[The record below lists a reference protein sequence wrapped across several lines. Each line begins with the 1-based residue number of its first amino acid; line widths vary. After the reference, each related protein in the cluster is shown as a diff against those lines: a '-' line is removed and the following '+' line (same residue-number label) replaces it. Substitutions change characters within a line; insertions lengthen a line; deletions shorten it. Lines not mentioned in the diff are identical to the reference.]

1 MHVKI
6 DGSICETIGNIDI
19 DAAFHWWILLCG
31 ELLYTV
37 CCPPRRSIVSLCVSD
52 IQMQFYATIYLF
64 FETRDIS
71 GRLRKMEKDGYLSL
85 RDSQSDEPSAVK
97 GNDDE

>member
-1 MHVKI
+1 MKPLEI
-6 DGSICETIGNIDI
+6 LILTLLFIGGFFY
-19 DAAFHWWILLCG
+19 A
-31 ELLYTV
+31 EV
-37 CCPPRRSIVSLCVSD
+37 IVHSMMPASPIHRFLVRVG